1 MNRYQTTRVKLDK
14 SGVRV
19 YGTTYYPD
27 IPIENSDKFVVS
39 RLGDRVD
46 MLAYKYYGDV
56 SLWWIIAKANG
67 IKGKAALEPGIVM
80 RIPGNIQQIV
90 EKFLKLN
97 TSS

>member
-67 IKGKAALEPGIVM
+67 IKGKAALEPGVVM
-80 RIPGNIQQIV
+80 RIPGNTQQIV